1 MDNENVKIF
10 YDGNGTA
17 VAVQMPISDYEKII
31 QSAKEAVE
39 TKEAISLAVEA
50 LQGVL

>member
-1 MDNENVKIF
+1 MNNDNVQIF
-10 YDGNGTA
+10 YDGNGNA

-31 QSAKEAVE
+31 QGAKQAVE
-39 TKEAISLAVEA
+39 TKEAISKAVDA